1 MTRYD
6 DMDESGGGLSVS
18 RRAPGPPRPARSQ
31 SPGDTD
37 WQLALYGPGPGD
49 PSPRTDRY
57 GSSGGGQATSG
68 RSRWRGPLWRPLLG
82 GAAIIATFAVV
93 ATSLVAYAKY
103 RGVVGSIHREN
114 VTAAMLGKRPHY
126 TAGLNILII
135 GSDSRQGLGRK
146 FGADVVGARSD
157 TSMLLHIAPGHT
169 RADIISF
176 PRDSMV
182 PVLACADDQQGHP
195 GQGAQPGVLERLNA
209 TFSAGGAPCLWKTL
223 EQETGIRIQ
232 HFVELNFSGF
242 QSIVNDVGGVPVC
255 LPFAINNP
263 ESRLRLPAGKRVV
276 NGAQALAFVRLREN
290 IGEGSDT
297 QRIQRQQYFLAAV
310 MQKLKSTNLLAQPNR
325 IYSVVRDVARSLT
338 TDQGLDLSTML
349 RIANSMKSLSSGA
362 VQLVTVPVVPYAGD
376 PAAELSWEQPQAD
389 RMFRAIEADR
399 NLPAAAKAR
408 GTAAGTG
415 GRPSQQAAATVAPA
429 RVHVEVLNGSGV
441 NGIAGTTAA
450 ALTAKGFSVTG
461 TGPAANYGF
470 TSSVIQ
476 YSSASQLPE
485 VNTLKAVIGGP
496 VTAQQGTAM
505 GAGSLSLILGSGFS
519 GLTSGTGAGT
529 KASAR
534 ALGNLA
540 KSYGGIT
547 ASTNICSDSAAFA
560 GPDSPAAGRLKPATG
575 AETGRPNRAAAPG
588 GRAGTGAGRGYAV
601 LGWATPP

>member
-6 DMDESGGGLSVS
+6 DMDESGGGISVS
-18 RRAPGPPRPARSQ
+18 GHAPGPPRSAQ
-31 SPGDTD
+31 LDSPGDTD
-37 WQLALYGPGPGD
+37 WQLALYGPEPGD
-49 PSPRTDRY
+49 PSPRADRY
-57 GSSGGGQATSG
+57 GDFGGGPDTAG
-68 RSRWRGPLWRPLLG
+68 RARWPRPSWRSLLG

-103 RGVVGSIHREN
+103 RGVVGSIHRED
-114 VTAAMLGKRPHY
+114 VTAAMLGKRPPY

-176 PRDSMV
+176 PRDSVV
-182 PVLACADDQQGHP
+182 PVLACADDKQGHP
-195 GQGAQPGVLERLNA
+195 GQSAQPGVVERLNA

-232 HFVELNFSGF
+232 HFLEVNFAGF
-242 QSIVNDVGGVPVC
+242 QAIVNDVHGVPVC

-263 ESRLRLPAGKRVV
+263 QSRLRLTAGKHVV

-290 IGEGSDT
+290 VGEGSDT

-310 MQKLKSTNLLAQPNR
+310 MQKLKLTNLLTQPNR
-325 IYSVVRDVARSLT
+325 IFSVVRDVARSLT

-349 RIANSMKSLSSGA
+349 RIANSMKSLSSNS
-362 VQLVTVPVVPYAGD
+362 VQLVTVPVVPYVGD
-376 PAAELSWEQPQAD
+376 PAAELSWEQPQAA

-399 NLPAAAKAR
+399 DLPAATRSKGSGQGSGQAS
-408 GTAAGTG
+408 GSG
-415 GRPSQQAAATVAPA
+415 GSPGQTTAATVTPA
-429 RVHVEVLNGSGV
+429 KVHVQVLNGSGV
-441 NGIAGTTAA
+441 NGIAGTTAT

-461 TGPAANYGF
+461 TGPAANYGY

-485 VNTLKAVIGGP
+485 VNTLKAVLGGS
-496 VTAQQGTAM
+496 VVAQQDTAV
-505 GAGSLSLILGSGFS
+505 GAGALNLILGSSFTGLSS
-519 GLTSGTGAGT
+519 GAGAGTGA
-529 KASAR
+529 KSSATT
-534 ALGNLA
+534 LGNLA

-547 ASTNICSDSAAFA
+547 ASTNICQDSAAFA
-560 GPDSPAAGRLKPATG
+560 GPDNPL
-575 AETGRPNRAAAPG
+575 PG
-588 GRAGTGAGRGYAV
+588 G
-601 LGWATPP
+601 

>member
-6 DMDESGGGLSVS
+6 DMDESGGGISVS
-18 RRAPGPPRPARSQ
+18 GHAPGPPRPARSE
-31 SPGDTD
+31 SPWDTD
-37 WQLALYGPGPGD
+37 WQFAVHGPDPGD
-49 PSPRTDRY
+49 PSPRSDRY
-57 GSSGGGQATSG
+57 GGSGGGQPTSG
-68 RSRWRGPLWRPLLG
+68 RARWRRPIWHSLLG

-114 VTAAMLGKRPHY
+114 VTAAMLGRRPHY

-195 GQGAQPGVLERLNA
+195 GQSAQPGVLERLNA

-232 HFVELNFSGF
+232 HFVEVNFSGF

-255 LPFAINNP
+255 LPFAISNP
-263 ESRLRLPAGKRVV
+263 ESRLRLPAGKRLV

-290 IGEGSDT
+290 VGEGSDT

-325 IYSVVRDVARSLT
+325 IFNVVRDVAKSLT

-362 VQLVTVPVVPYAGD
+362 VQLVTVPVVPYVGD
-376 PAAELSWEQPQAD
+376 PAAELSWEQPQAA
-389 RMFRAIEADR
+389 RMFGAIEADR
-399 NLPAAAKAR
+399 NLPAAAKSR
-408 GTAAGTG
+408 GKGTG
-415 GRPSQQAAATVAPA
+415 GRPGQETAATVAPA
-429 RVHVEVLNGSGV
+429 RVHVQVLNGSGV
-441 NGIAGTTAA
+441 NGIAGTTAT

-461 TGPAANYGF
+461 TGPAANYGY

-476 YSSASQLPE
+476 YTSARQLPE
-485 VNTLKAVIGGP
+485 VNTLKAVLGGS
-496 VTAQQGTAM
+496 VMAQRDPAA
-505 GAGSLSLILGSGFS
+505 GAGSLSLILGSSFN
-519 GLTSGTGAGT
+519 GLSSGTGAGA
-529 KASAR
+529 KPSAKS
-534 ALGNLA
+534 LGNLA

-547 ASTNICSDSAAFA
+547 ASTNICSDSVAFA
-560 GPDSPAAGRLKPATG
+560 GPDSPL
-575 AETGRPNRAAAPG
+575 PG
-588 GRAGTGAGRGYAV
+588 G
-601 LGWATPP
+601 

>member
-6 DMDESGGGLSVS
+6 DMDESGGGISVS
-18 RRAPGPPRPARSQ
+18 GHAPGPPRPEQ
-31 SPGDTD
+31 LDSPGDTD
-37 WQLALYGPGPGD
+37 WQLALYGPEPGD

-57 GSSGGGQATSG
+57 GGSGGAPETPG
-68 RSRWRGPLWRPLLG
+68 RARWGRPSWRSLLG
-82 GAAIIATFAVV
+82 GAAILATFAVV

-114 VTAAMLGKRPHY
+114 VTAAMLGKRPPY
-126 TAGLNILII
+126 TAGLNILVI

-146 FGADVVGARSD
+146 FGVGVPGARSD

-182 PVLACADDQQGHP
+182 PVLACADDKQGHP
-195 GQGAQPGVLERLNA
+195 GQSAQPGVLERLNA

-232 HFVELNFSGF
+232 HFVEVNFAGF
-242 QSIVNDVGGVPVC
+242 ESIVNDVNGVPVC
-255 LPFAINNP
+255 LPFAVNNP
-263 ESRLRLPAGKRVV
+263 QSRLRLGAGKHVV

-310 MQKLKSTNLLAQPNR
+310 MQKLKSTNLLTQPSR
-325 IYSVVRDVARSLT
+325 IFNVVRDVAKSLT

-349 RIANSMKSLSSGA
+349 RIANSMKSLSSSS

-376 PAAELSWEQPQAD
+376 PAAELSWEQPQAA

-399 NLPAAAKAR
+399 DLPAATR
-408 GTAAGTG
+408 GKGAGTG
-415 GRPSQQAAATVAPA
+415 KSSGQGAGRGGTTGQTTAATVTPA
-429 RVHVEVLNGSGV
+429 KVHVQVLNGSGV
-441 NGIAGTTAA
+441 TGIAGTTAT
-450 ALTAKGFSVTG
+450 ALTAKGFTVTG
-461 TGPAANYGF
+461 TGPAANYGY

-485 VNTLKAVIGGP
+485 VSTLKAELGGS
-496 VTAQQGTAM
+496 VMAQQDTAV
-505 GAGSLSLILGSGFS
+505 GADTLNLILGSSFN
-519 GLTSGTGAGT
+519 GLGSGTGTPA
-529 KASAR
+529 KSSAKT
-534 ALGNLA
+534 LGNLA

-547 ASTNICSDSAAFA
+547 ASTNICRDTAAFA
-560 GPDSPAAGRLKPATG
+560 GPDNPL
-575 AETGRPNRAAAPG
+575 PG
-588 GRAGTGAGRGYAV
+588 G
-601 LGWATPP
+601 